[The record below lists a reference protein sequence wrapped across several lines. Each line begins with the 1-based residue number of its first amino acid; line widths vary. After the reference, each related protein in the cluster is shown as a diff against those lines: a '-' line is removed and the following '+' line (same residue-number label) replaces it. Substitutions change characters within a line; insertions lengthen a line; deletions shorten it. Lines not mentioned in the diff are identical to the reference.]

1 MNILI
6 VSEAARAWMTKTTT
20 KLLKFV
26 RFIEDM
32 NVHLHFPIKCTVH
45 PSIAEYH
52 ALGRYG

>member
-20 KLLKFV
+20 QLLKFV